1 MLFGNVRSRR
11 GVGCVRLES
20 GGALGAP
27 FLPGADANQPV
38 LQPGGGEGGGNP
50 FVPTITSPGTK
61 NPGGG
66 TTNTKSPLRVILPGM
81 WLNPNSPPII
91 STPPMPPP
99 LTAQPPLQPG
109 TSPTEPYV
117 PPPIDTSPPPPPGSS
132 ATDVTPT
139 VEVLPAKKPW
149 WPWALAAAAAAVGA
163 AVFATR

>member
-27 FLPGADANQPV
+27 YLPGADADQPV
-38 LQPGGGEGGGNP
+38 LQPGGEGGGNP

-91 STPPMPPP
+91 STPPLPPP

-109 TSPTEPYV
+109 TGPAEPYV
-117 PPPIDTSPPPPPGSS
+117 PPPIDMPPPPPGSS
-132 ATDVTPT
+132 ATDPTAT
-139 VEVLPAKKPW
+139 VEVLPTKKPW
-149 WPWALAAAAAAVGA
+149 WPWALAAAAAAAGA